1 MKKQKL
7 ELNRGKSSVAHLK
20 KRKKKEKSLEQDVI
34 RGITQK
40 QAQPCPG
47 GLPNEVDKM
56 LKRSKV
62 KIVGMLEVY
71 AEGQDHSQAGDILR
85 MA

>member
-7 ELNRGKSSVAHLK
+7 ELNRGKSSVAHFKK
-20 KRKKKEKSLEQDVI
+20 KRKKEKSLEQDVI

-71 AEGQDHSQAGDILR
+71 AEGQDHPQAGDILR

>member
-1 MKKQKL
+1 MAVKKQKL

-20 KRKKKEKSLEQDVI
+20 TKKTKKK
-34 RGITQK
+34 T
-40 QAQPCPG
+40 CPG